1 MVKLFGLAVLHR
13 DHQGT
18 AHPLK
23 AAYDLSSFGYFQRS
37 SVQEFM
43 NFTSKIITERTHPA
57 NRQTIKEGEY
67 LCHVYV
73 RADGLSC
80 VLVADH
86 EYPHRVAH
94 TLLSKVLD
102 EFAIKVPQSNWT
114 TGNEAVGAFSGL
126 DATLA
131 KYQNPREA
139 DALTKVQEELDETK
153 IILVTR
159 KLRFIFHVLVS
170 PVLDRWR

>member
-1 MVKLFGLAVLHR
+1 MDGFYMFLCLLKVNLIFGFV
-13 DHQGT
+13 
-18 AHPLK
+18 
-23 AAYDLSSFGYFQRS
+23 
-37 SVQEFM
+37 
-43 NFTSKIITERTHPA
+43 
-57 NRQTIKEGEY
+57 EY